1 MYSILKWVLF
11 IIFIYA
17 NNIWIDW
24 SFSTYLS
31 IVVEEEGYFQTLGL
45 KSCTI
50 LKHKD
55 VKCHDFQSLGVN

>member
-11 IIFIYA
+11 IIFIYT

-31 IVVEEEGYFQTLGL
+31 IVVEKEGYFQTLGF
-45 KSCTI
+45 KSCI

-55 VKCHDFQSLGVN
+55 VKCHDFQSLGAN